1 MNTSDFPNY
10 SQFLAVAH
18 AQSVGAVLVGLIVLA
33 GLIWLLMAR
42 LTWPKIL
49 PALRII
55 LIGAFYLSL
64 GVLLIGVR

>member
-1 MNTSDFPNY
+1 MNISDFPNY
-10 SQFLAVAH
+10 AKWLEIAD
-18 AQSVGAVLVGLIVLA
+18 AQARGAVLVGLIVLG

-42 LTWPKIL
+42 ATWPKLL

-64 GVLLIGVR
+64 GVLLIGVK